1 MEILQRAE
9 VPVVGLLWG
18 KPSCASPSP
27 ESSVRYSGGSRS
39 SAADT
44 APPLSSRTGQRDAR
58 KRFPPSDVWNGLG
71 SAVVIRGIVIRG
83 TTFGPT
89 YAEAKGPGFLYGL
102 GGMYVTVASFHVVGG
117 AQKITVASSDGD
129 SHAATVMGSDPDAD
143 LAVNSVAALHDEF
156 HPPTTVSSDDLKVGD
171 PVMAVGSHFLSRWL
185 RYYGGGRPA
194 RKDDRG
200 VHYGRIRHSRCCADK
215 LLNFLAQ
222 EKGITCLW
230 RAERGRAPSP
240 QSPSHEAFSPFTAVA

>member
-1 MEILQRAE
+1 MCIPFSGELSALQRR
-9 VPVVGLLWG
+9 VPE
-18 KPSCASPSP
+18 P
-27 ESSVRYSGGSRS
+27 
-39 SAADT
+39 AADT

-215 LLNFLAQ
+215 LLNFLVQ

-230 RAERGRAPSP
+230 RAEMGRAPSP
-240 QSPSHEAFSPFTAVA
+240 QSPSPRSLFALHGRRVGWSFVSGEPH